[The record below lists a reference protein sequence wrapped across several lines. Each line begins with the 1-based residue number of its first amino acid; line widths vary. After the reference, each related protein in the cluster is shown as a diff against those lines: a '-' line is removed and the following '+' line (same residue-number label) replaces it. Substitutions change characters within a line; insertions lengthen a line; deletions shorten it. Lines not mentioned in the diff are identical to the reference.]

1 MISVLCCLRPA
12 LPYSGERCRKA
23 DRSQDSACICPT
35 QARPQGHLSVV
46 CLPPSTQWP
55 AAHLVFVTLVNT
67 QSLGTEAVSHTKV
80 AHQVGQVDG
89 PDAPGQLQ
97 LLQGVFKLP
106 VVELAQVPEGKGQR
120 D

>member
-1 MISVLCCLRPA
+1 MALRQVYLDVLHTHCAFLHLHLAGLGLCKQLVHSGLLCVKV
-12 LPYSGERCRKA
+12 LPVEG
-23 DRSQDSACICPT
+23 
-35 QARPQGHLSVV
+35 
-46 CLPPSTQWP
+46 
-55 AAHLVFVTLVNT
+55 LVFVTLVNT

-106 VVELAQVPEGKGQR
+106 VVELAQVPKHHPGAGQATVPVI
-120 D
+120 